1 MWSVHVA
8 YIVWCGILLWL
19 YSARM
24 WLILVLW
31 SIYDSSTA
39 SGTSSTASSVGWHWP
54 SFSSSASHVIISNTS
69 QLQADDL
76 KTMDQTCR
84 HIHLPASFFIRYKI
98 VDLYVEYSYLIPF
111 YKKYNEV
118 TLGSILPTSF
128 WIFVNAWSHIC
139 AQNLWNQMLSAFNL
153 HFCNGSLLFFK
164 STLFLFLFISIT
176 INLWKSCFQF
186 HHPKIK
192 WSLWMWIEFQAL
204 WKKLQRNPLV
214 KSSQS

>member
-1 MWSVHVA
+1 METQFLRLLVDQFWKFQKISSCFDPENPLMDVWNDSERVTHISVHVA

-39 SGTSSTASSVGWHWP
+39 SGTSSTASSVSWHWP

-76 KTMDQTCR
+76 KTIDQTCR

-164 STLFLFLFISIT
+164 STLFLFYLF
-176 INLWKSCFQF
+176 Q
-186 HHPKIK
+186 
-192 WSLWMWIEFQAL
+192 
-204 WKKLQRNPLV
+204 
-214 KSSQS
+214 